1 LVLRT
6 SGWRGHVADLLA
18 VVDQRLEAHCED
30 ILRLARGGDPLFQ
43 RLIDSGAV
51 RNVLTAREELADI

>member
-1 LVLRT
+1 
-6 SGWRGHVADLLA
+6 
-18 VVDQRLEAHCED
+18 
-30 ILRLARGGDPLFQ
+30 LFQ